1 MVKSGLLFVFPF
13 YLLGLLLIIQSISH
27 QSSRVSHI
35 IYRNAIPVLAT
46 VIHLSFLRLL
56 TNTIDIISPV
66 TIYVEGYPNTVAWYL
81 DATIHYTDTS
91 HVVLL
96 SLALLSICAFIV
108 PYILLLLFPKLWLR
122 FRIINKYCKPF
133 VDAILAPY
141 RENQC
146 HWFSLR
152 LILQV
157 QMCIVFACYRGSSYS
172 SVATINGSILIAFS
186 FIHCVCHPFKSRY
199 LNVLDTWFALIG
211 CAIFAFYHFFYIQ
224 NYIMFCNVMVLL
236 VFLTFL
242 GILLY
247 HFLLVRG
254 KLGWALFIKHHIL
267 QILSHCFGN
276 ATSIAHGNMFNYG
289 SCNVREQL
297 LE

>member
-1 MVKSGLLFVFPF
+1 M
-13 YLLGLLLIIQSISH
+13 
-27 QSSRVSHI
+27 
-35 IYRNAIPVLAT
+35 
-46 VIHLSFLRLL
+46 
-56 TNTIDIISPV
+56 
-66 TIYVEGYPNTVAWYL
+66 EGYPNTVAWYL

-133 VDAILAPY
+133 IDAILAPY
-141 RENQC
+141 RENQH

-157 QMCIVFACYRGSSYS
+157 EMCIVFACYQGSSYS

-199 LNVLDTWFALIG
+199 LNILDTWLALIG
-211 CAIFAFYHFFYIQ
+211 CAIFAFYRFFLHQRHTKLHHVQQCYGT
-224 NYIMFCNVMVLL
+224 FGVSD
-236 VFLTFL
+236 FL
-242 GILLY
+242 GNIAVS
-247 HFLLVRG
+247 FSFGKRKVR
-254 KLGWALFIKHHIL
+254 LGFVHQASYTSDSQSLFWK
-267 QILSHCFGN
+267 CN
-276 ATSIAHGNMFNYG
+276 FN
-289 SCNVREQL
+289 CTW
-297 LE
+297 